1 MQKIRKNATSASVI
15 RIRRGVCGHR
25 YSACDDSG
33 RFLGNFDR
41 LSEARRHWHWEIRH
55 GLVRL
60 VRELDKEPDMSAL
73 DAAQVAVEDVLKLFE
88 RR

>member
-41 LSEARRHWHWEIRH
+41 LSEARQHWRWEIRH
-55 GLVRL
+55 GFVRL
-60 VRELDKEPDMSAL
+60 VRELDKEPDISAL
-73 DAAQVAVEDVLKLFE
+73 DAAQKAVQAVLRLY
-88 RR
+88 